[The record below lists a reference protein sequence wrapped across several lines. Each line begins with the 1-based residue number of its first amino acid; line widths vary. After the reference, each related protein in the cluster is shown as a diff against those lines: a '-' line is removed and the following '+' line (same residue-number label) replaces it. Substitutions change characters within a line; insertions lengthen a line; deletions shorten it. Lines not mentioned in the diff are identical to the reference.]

1 MIRPHFDNPVATV
14 LKRQGPTKSVGTTEH
29 VTQVSPF
36 GYNPALERRLDY
48 YELNCEMA
56 DGNWSKFIN
65 VNYLLADPVFETAH
79 RSDVSR
85 IETSA
90 KMSIKPQEE
99 HVREEEFPCVTTSFK
114 KTIEIMLVKKFET
127 FFTAKMT
134 QEEPLDKQRNAKLF
148 EKESKR
154 KADAVAMDSLTAKGL
169 AESYDEQNF
178 LKNMK
183 GPFYRLIS
191 KEGIREDDLVNCA

>member
-1 MIRPHFDNPVATV
+1 MIN
-14 LKRQGPTKSVGTTEH
+14 H
-29 VTQVSPF
+29 VHES
-36 GYNPALERRLDY
+36 NAAE
-48 YELNCEMA
+48 NA
-56 DGNWSKFIN
+56 
-65 VNYLLADPVFETAH
+65 
-79 RSDVSR
+79 
-85 IETSA
+85 A
-90 KMSIKPQEE
+90 KIDDDDREE
-99 HVREEEFPCVTTSFK
+99 GHARGGAGDEQAEEFPCVTTSFK